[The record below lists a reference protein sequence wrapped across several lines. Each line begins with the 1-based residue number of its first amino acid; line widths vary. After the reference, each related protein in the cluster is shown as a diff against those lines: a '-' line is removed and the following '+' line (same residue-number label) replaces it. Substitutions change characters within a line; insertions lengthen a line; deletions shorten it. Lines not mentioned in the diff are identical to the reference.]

1 MFPSSYLVFTI
12 QSVVHICWKKYLLDL
27 QETISHEACVSMRSW
42 GKVWVSQNHSSLF
55 DVPRKTQNGLMCG
68 ANCKMT
74 WCGAQIISGHYSAH
88 TKAFNVRMIA
98 LKPNFDCAT
107 VIVKHLCA
115 TYLGRCIFA
124 AEVKDNGNLRDTHK
138 SVTFARH
145 SNWFA
150 RHTLVVLS
158 A

>member
-1 MFPSSYLVFTI
+1 
-12 QSVVHICWKKYLLDL
+12 
-27 QETISHEACVSMRSW
+27 
-42 GKVWVSQNHSSLF
+42 
-55 DVPRKTQNGLMCG
+55 
-68 ANCKMT
+68 
-74 WCGAQIISGHYSAH
+74 
-88 TKAFNVRMIA
+88 MIA

-145 SNWFA
+145 RDSICAAHIGGHKRLIIWADCLADFEVKVWTGGLLSQPKAHTVSYGHKVGFYSLISNA
-150 RHTLVVLS
+150 KDLKHYLCIE
-158 A
+158 